1 MGYALWF
8 YGEDEFHVFQ
18 CVYPDLN
25 NRFPGDQGFDTTWR
39 DRPARL
45 FQDAI
50 PSAVQ
55 RDFWA
60 ANDPSS
66 SRFDWTF
73 PDSAYTGVYTT
84 KRIMNGDEPIL
95 YVFHDAEDGARGFH
109 GASESRPEDASQ
121 ICFHQII
128 DKDSPCRRRRAAHS
142 RRRPLER
149 DYCLAA
155 TRFVCHAASA

>member
-25 NRFPGDQGFDTTWR
+25 NRFPGDHGFDTTWR
-39 DRPARL
+39 DRPALL

-73 PDSAYTGVYTT
+73 RDSAHMGVYTT

-95 YVFHDAEDGARGFH
+95 YVFHDAEDGARGFTGQANRGRKMH
-109 GASESRPEDASQ
+109 RKFAFTRSSTKIR
-121 ICFHQII
+121 
-128 DKDSPCRRRRAAHS
+128 
-142 RRRPLER
+142 
-149 DYCLAA
+149 LAA
-155 TRFVCHAASA
+155 GGGPRTREDVL